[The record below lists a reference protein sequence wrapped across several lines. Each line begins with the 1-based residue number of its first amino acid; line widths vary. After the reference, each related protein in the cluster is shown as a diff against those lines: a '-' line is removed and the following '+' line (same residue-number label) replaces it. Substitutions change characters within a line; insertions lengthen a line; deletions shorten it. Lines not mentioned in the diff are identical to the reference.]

1 MEQLMAL
8 GVVPG
13 DPDSATKAFI
23 ALKEEL
29 VKEKAA
35 RQIARA
41 EVETL
46 TRAVG
51 DLKILA
57 NRFAAQI
64 SVLKDKVMHLD
75 NKVIDGLNEL
85 RAKELCL
92 EHTTNANV
100 DFRSQNTRLTSKLE
114 SKLP

>member
-1 MEQLMAL
+1 MAL

-46 TRAVG
+46 TRTVG

-100 DFRSQNTRLTSKLE
+100 DFRSQNARLTSKLE